1 MPASLLA
8 ALLLAASSAAPAA
21 GATPAT
27 GRVSAKVTAG
37 GRRTTGPPAAPR
49 PPPLAEVLLA
59 ALAEADLEGLHD
71 AGAAEGRCPGDEA
84 CPWPLPRVD
93 GPPHLDLA
101 VIRLDAAGRAVEAA
115 NVQLGPEVPGGRA
128 VALDRSH
135 AATGVRFRRWSAER
149 RDGAVAG
156 PFTEADDLS
165 PQRRRGE
172 DFMAPYPASV
182 FKLLLAFHVERR
194 VAVGAL
200 RRGEVVAE
208 APAPPAGAG
217 EGGAAPPPEA
227 RPLAEWLER
236 MITESDNRAT
246 RAVLRHL
253 HARREVA
260 RLNRDLAA
268 LGLDTLRVDGT
279 MADGGRWAPGEIH
292 ATAMD
297 LARLLWLVAGGP
309 GVLWRN
315 AAGAPIT
322 RDALPEVAR
331 QRLRRLLSGQALH
344 EVLSAGSRCG
354 AGPAGIPAL
363 VPARFLDPAT
373 GFERAGGQA
382 WGRDVR
388 PCNAAAEVRF
398 LHKTGLTWNYASDA
412 GIVEPLP
419 GRPFRRYVV
428 ALVSAAGV
436 RFVDPEH
443 AAAPRHPCDT
453 DQVCVTTRLARL
465 GALIDAWAVEAAARE
480 ARKR

>member
-1 MPASLLA
+1 MC
-8 ALLLAASSAAPAA
+8 SS
-21 GATPAT
+21 
-27 GRVSAKVTAG
+27 
-37 GRRTTGPPAAPR
+37 
-49 PPPLAEVLLA
+49 
-59 ALAEADLEGLHD
+59 DL
-71 AGAAEGRCPGDEA
+71 
-84 CPWPLPRVD
+84 V
-93 GPPHLDLA
+93 PPHLHLE
-101 VIRLDAAGRAVEAA
+101 VIRLNAAARAVEAA
-115 NVQLGPEVPGGRA
+115 NVQLGPEAPGGRV
-128 VALDRSH
+128 VALDRNR
-135 AATGVRFRRWSAER
+135 AAAGVRFRRWSAER
-149 RDGAVAG
+149 RDGAADR

-165 PQRRRGE
+165 PARRRGQ

-200 RRGEVVAE
+200 RRGEVIE
-208 APAPPAGAG
+208 DAPAPPAGAG
-217 EGGAAPPPEA
+217 EGSAAPPPEA
-227 RPLAEWLER
+227 RPLSEWLER
-236 MITESDNRAT
+236 MISESDNRAT

-260 RLNRDLAA
+260 RMNRDLAA

-279 MADGGRWAPGEIH
+279 TADGGRWAPGEIH

-309 GVLWRN
+309 GVLWRT

-331 QRLRRLLSGQALH
+331 QRLQRLLAGQGLH
-344 EVLSAGSRCG
+344 EILSSGSRCG
-354 AGPAGIPAL
+354 AGPPGIPAL
-363 VPARFLDPAT
+363 VPARFLDPGT
-373 GFERAGGQA
+373 GLERAGGQA

-398 LHKTGLTWNYASDA
+398 LHKTGLTWNYAADA
-412 GIVEPLP
+412 GLVEPLP

-453 DQVCVTTRLARL
+453 DRVCVTTRLARI
-465 GALIDAWAVEAAARE
+465 GARIDAWAVEAAARE
-480 ARKR
+480 ARRR